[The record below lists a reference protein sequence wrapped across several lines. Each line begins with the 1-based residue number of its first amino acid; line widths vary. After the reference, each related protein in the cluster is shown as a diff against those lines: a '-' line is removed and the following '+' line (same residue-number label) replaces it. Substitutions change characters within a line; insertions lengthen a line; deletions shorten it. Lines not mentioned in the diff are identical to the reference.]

1 MNKNIKKELLAAW
14 AEIEKSN
21 PDFYKSVEGIRRGC
35 EFIHSLNI
43 SNIVNDTVANILG
56 NVIIMAT
63 LYERV
68 KNDWWILRIS
78 QKSRRL

>member
-1 MNKNIKKELLAAW
+1 MNKNIKKKLLAAW

-21 PDFYKSVEGIRRGC
+21 PDFYKSVEGIERGC
-35 EFIHSLNI
+35 KFIHSLNI
-43 SNIVNDTVANILG
+43 SNTVNDAVANILG

-68 KNDWWILRIS
+68 KND
-78 QKSRRL
+78 